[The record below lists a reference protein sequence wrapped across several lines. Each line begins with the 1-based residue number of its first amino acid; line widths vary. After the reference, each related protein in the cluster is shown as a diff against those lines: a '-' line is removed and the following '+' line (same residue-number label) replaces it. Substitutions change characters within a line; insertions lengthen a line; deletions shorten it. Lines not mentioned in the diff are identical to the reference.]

1 MIGSYANP
9 QEAVRTHCRWVRKTL
24 IPTAQGRQNISII
37 PKGDVYRLIT
47 RSKLPGAER
56 FESWVFDEVLVSID
70 NHGAYMTPDTLA
82 QMLQNPRKVAGL
94 LNALADEQEARAAV
108 EAKLAAANAHLEIA
122 QPKAQL
128 VDEGKVA
135 LSCPYPQLAL
145 SYCNA
150 S

>member
-1 MIGSYANP
+1 M
-9 QEAVRTHCRWVRKTL
+9 
-24 IPTAQGRQNISII
+24 
-37 PKGDVYRLIT
+37 YRLIT